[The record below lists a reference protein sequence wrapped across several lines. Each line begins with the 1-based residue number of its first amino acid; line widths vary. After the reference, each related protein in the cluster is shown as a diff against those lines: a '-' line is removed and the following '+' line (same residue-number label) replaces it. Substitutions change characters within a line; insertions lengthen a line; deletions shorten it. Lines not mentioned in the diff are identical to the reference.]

1 MKNKLLLIITIIF
14 LIFPAITKA
23 ETYNTLNFKETLKEE
38 GIELKNS
45 DYNESDNQITIYL
58 FRGKGCSHC
67 RDFLNFMNSIS
78 PEYGKYFK
86 LVSYEVWHDEN
97 NSNLLNKVSNYLGQ
111 PASGVPYI
119 IIGDKVFIGYG
130 EKYDDDIKKLIVSL
144 YKTDKKDRYDAFAKM
159 DNGNVNNVTKSSNP
173 EKKEATINT
182 VITLEVVLT
191 ILSLIIVIT
200 YINSKFKELNH
211 NIETITDDK
220 YSFKKKGK

>member
-78 PEYGKYFK
+78 HEYGKYFK

-144 YKTDKKDRYDAFAKM
+144 YKTDKKYRYDVFDKI
-159 DNGNVNNVTKSSNP
+159 DNGNINNVTKSNNP

>member
-144 YKTDKKDRYDAFAKM
+144 YKTDKKYRYDVFDKI
-159 DNGNVNNVTKSSNP
+159 DNGNINNVTKSNNP